1 MRVQQRVLTGIVMSR
16 LLSPESPANRFA
28 PSLAT
33 VVPTRLGL
41 GIAIAAI
48 FGRKRAAIVAT
59 NRTPPLLPPQEPYV
73 GRWSRLV
80 ARQFVDWLGVLPSS
94 DWIDVGCGT
103 GALCEVILASASPRQ
118 VTGIDPSD
126 GFVAFARKH
135 VADPRASFRVGDAQ
149 ALPLASHSFDAAVA
163 GLVINFVPDQ
173 AKAIGEMRRATRPDG
188 GVAAYVWDYAG
199 AMQMMRAF
207 WDAAAALDPN
217 AVALDE
223 GRRFP
228 VCHPEPLVELFAD
241 AGLKD
246 VAVRAIDVP
255 TVFKDFDDYWTPF
268 LGGQAPAPGYCMSLS
283 EDRRAVLRER
293 IRAGLPVNDDGSIH
307 LTARAWAKRGTA
319 P

>member
-1 MRVQQRVLTGIVMSR
+1 LLLQQY
-16 LLSPESPANRFA
+16 
-28 PSLAT
+28 
-33 VVPTRLGL
+33 LG
-41 GIAIAAI
+41 GN
-48 FGRKRAAIVAT
+48 V
-59 NRTPPLLPPQEPYV
+59 PPLLLQTELAHSCRHMGGGMVAEQKDVWASGHSYEPYV

-80 ARQFVDWLGVLPSS
+80 ARQFVDWLGVPPSS

-126 GFVAFARKH
+126 GFVAFARKN

-173 AKAIGEMRRATRPDG
+173 AKAVSEMRRATRREG
-188 GVAAYVWDYAG
+188 VVAAYVWDYAG

-207 WDAAAALDPN
+207 WDAAVALDPN

-228 VCHPEPLVELFAD
+228 VCHPEPLAKLFED

-307 LTARAWAKRGTA
+307 LIARAWAARGTV